1 MELELTFPTTELQGA
16 FPANTQKL
24 FKFLSPDTR
33 HNDWI
38 IRRISQYGFTLNQD
52 YIIQT
57 TYTGRRPR
65 KEYFITLDMAKELC
79 MVENNERGK
88 EARQYFIKCEKEL
101 QALKFKHYVD
111 EISSLNAILINKAN
125 RHQRQING
133 YKSQIKQHNNQ
144 IVILKHELAKYEKAH
159 ECEIIDENSPK
170 FKPFS
175 KDHLSYK
182 ELWRE
187 YIDVMRNNNALKIF
201 IEQYRREVAEL
212 KEKLADNTKLIQH
225 LAKAQAKLDEAYRT
239 IGAVMS
245 YADGDKYFLENST
258 KVV

>member
-1 MELELTFPTTELQGA
+1 MQDITTSTLFSTEQVAIRYGVAQSAIRKHLQRHADEIVENIHYLTELNSFGNETTKWTLRGIIKLGMFIRSPQAKNFRLWAEMELEKSI
-16 FPANTQKL
+16 N
-24 FKFLSPDTR
+24 
-33 HNDWI
+33 
-38 IRRISQYGFTLNQD
+38 
-52 YIIQT
+52 
-57 TYTGRRPR
+57 
-65 KEYFITLDMAKELC
+65 KELENARIAR
-79 MVENNERGK
+79 ENNLRLVDK
-88 EARQYFIKCEKEL
+88 VSDL
-101 QALKFKHYVD
+101 QAT
-111 EISSLNAILINKAN
+111 LINKAN

-201 IEQYRREVAEL
+201 IEQYKREVAEL
-212 KEKLADNTKLIQH
+212 KERLKNNEKCEKIGIE
-225 LAKAQAKLDEAYRT
+225 LAKIHQH
-239 IGAVMS
+239 IGALAS
-245 YADGDKYFLENST
+245 YAVYDDTYFLEHNQIT
-258 KVV
+258 KDAK